1 MRHRR
6 RRRRREV
13 PRRAVRRVRSIEW
26 VDRWFVDRS
35 IDDPSIAPF
44 ARSTVRRSRVDRA
57 LDRRSVDRAEYAFFR
72 AVEPRFDLGAIA
84 PTRRARGR
92 TPRREGR

>member
-6 RRRRREV
+6 RRRRRALT
-13 PRRAVRRVRSIEW
+13 RRAGRRARSIEW
-26 VDRWFVDRS
+26 VDRYTDRS

-44 ARSTVRRSRVDRA
+44 DRSTVRRSRVDRA
-57 LDRRSVDRAEYAFFR
+57 IDRRSVDRAEYAFFR

-84 PTRRARGR
+84 VTRRARGR

>member
-1 MRHRR
+1 MRHRRR

-13 PRRAVRRVRSIEW
+13 PRRDVRLDRSLA
-26 VDRWFVDRS
+26 RRS
-35 IDDPSIAPF
+35 IDDPSIDPF
-44 ARSTVRRSRVDRA
+44 DRSTVRRSRVDRA
-57 LDRRSVDRAEYAFFR
+57 IDRRSVDRAEYAFFR